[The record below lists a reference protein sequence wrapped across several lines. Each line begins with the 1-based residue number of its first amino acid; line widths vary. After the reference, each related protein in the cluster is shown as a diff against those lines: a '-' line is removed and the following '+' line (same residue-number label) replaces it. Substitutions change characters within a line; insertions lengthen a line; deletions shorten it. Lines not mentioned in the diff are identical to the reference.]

1 MDPKKKKIYII
12 VIAICL
18 LMTGVVLWQGF
29 FAGSSNAPSAP
40 PANPN
45 TVVLDE
51 SAASGLALPT
61 QSQSFSPPNVFP
73 QNSTL
78 NTAVLNST
86 AFKSL
91 QPYDPAKLDA
101 ATELGRENP
110 FQNY

>member
-1 MDPKKKKIYII
+1 MDPKKKKIYIV

-18 LMTGVVLWQGF
+18 ILTGVVLWQGF
-29 FAGSSNAPSAP
+29 FSGPSSAP
-40 PANPN
+40 TTPAANSN

-51 SAASGLALPT
+51 TTASGLVLPT
-61 QSQSFSPPNVFP
+61 QSQSFAAPNVFP

-91 QPYDPAKLDA
+91 QPYEPAKLE

-110 FQNY
+110 FQSY